1 MDKYYYLAAQ
11 LPFLEFD
18 KKTILRRE
26 DFLAQSRKWLSSH
39 DYELLSKVDLN
50 DFYSRPRELEVL
62 KEYKDF
68 ERVLRE
74 EIASTRGV
82 SQEPDHKAK
91 EILKSQLLEGS
102 PLDVERKLLRF
113 RWEFIEEKGLDHYFN
128 IEFLVFYFLKLQIL
142 ERLFTFDKDKG
153 TAVFD
158 KLSEVNL
165 DQDQDKDKEKS

>member
-18 KKTILRRE
+18 KKTTLGRE
-26 DFLAQSRKWLSSH
+26 DFLAQSRKWLTNS
-39 DYELLSKVDLN
+39 DYELLSRVDLD
-50 DFYSRPRELEVL
+50 DFYSKPGDLGLLR
-62 KEYKDF
+62 EYKDF

-74 EIASTRGV
+74 EIASTREASSESGAKSKEV
-82 SQEPDHKAK
+82 LKA
-91 EILKSQLLEGS
+91 QLLEGS
-102 PLDVERKLLRF
+102 PLDVEKKLLRF

-128 IEFLVFYFLKLQIL
+128 LQFLIFYCLKLQIL

-165 DQDQDKDKEKS
+165 DKDKEKAWANA